1 MRVVRSRNHAK
12 STQQYEV
19 NRQHNTTYENKIKIK
34 RVLLS
39 STQKD
44 QSLDLGEIDGNG
56 LANLLK
62 DSWGK
67 KYFKLEIEAENW
79 GVLYCRN

>member
-1 MRVVRSRNHAK
+1 MRVVRSRNYAK
-12 STQQYEV
+12 LTQQYEV
-19 NRQHNTTYENKIKIK
+19 KRQHNTKIRKQIKNK

-39 STQKD
+39 STRKD
-44 QSLDLGEIDGNG
+44 QSIDLGEIDGSG

-62 DSWGK
+62 DSGGK